1 MYIFALWYCIIEIT
15 LTLLQVVV
23 GKPMVLLI
31 ATEHCQA
38 KSAHN
43 TSYDVAD
50 WCCRRFT
57 KENRRSERNILRRA
71 GNLSRVSFP
80 R

>member
-50 WCCRRFT
+50 
-57 KENRRSERNILRRA
+57 
-71 GNLSRVSFP
+71 
-80 R
+80 